1 MDNFENNE
9 FEEYNNPD
17 HIYRPKN
24 GFFYF
29 NGSKEELR
37 KMWEKMIQNQTPMDY
52 LQEYMNFHDI
62 DNPKK
67 PEVSGKFGD
76 KHQKKSQKPKPSKV
90 VQFTHDEYLK
100 LIEIRGYLAITEQ
113 FAHVKALD
121 KVINHIKVD
130 GKEIQ

>member
-76 KHQKKSQKPKPSKV
+76 KHQKKSQKPKASKV

-113 FAHVKALD
+113 YAHVKALD

-130 GKEIQ
+130 GKDIL